1 MYTLFPM
8 MSREYLSPSHCHHH
22 RHCYRHW
29 WGCTTWCTRGV
40 EVSKPTQPCEF
51 ILRFSLMP
59 SSVHT
64 STAMGLSQYRNS
76 SEHTAQTNPIFLV
89 YSLVSKEAIDYKY
102 RLQCILLYPESWFS
116 YWDGLQLPPYP
127 VLK

>member
-1 MYTLFPM
+1 MNTSNNVQGIFIAIALP
-8 MSREYLSPSHCHHH
+8 SPLSLLSPLAG
-22 RHCYRHW
+22 W
-29 WGCTTWCTRGV
+29 CTTWCTRGV
-40 EVSKPTQPCEF
+40 EVNKPIQPCEF
-51 ILRFSLMP
+51 ILRFSLIP

-89 YSLVSKEAIDYKY
+89 YSSVSKEAIDYKY

>member
-1 MYTLFPM
+1 MNTSNNVQGISIAIALPKP
-8 MSREYLSPSHCHHH
+8 SSLLSPLVG
-22 RHCYRHW
+22 W
-29 WGCTTWCTRGV
+29 CTTWCTRGV
-40 EVSKPTQPCEF
+40 EVNKPIQPCEF
-51 ILRFSLMP
+51 ILRFSLIP